1 MQDKELTKDKI
12 KFNVLAKITLEE
24 AKELFLQDSEIWTP
38 IECSCS
44 EDEDNCQE
52 QHYTTI
58 SLDLGDELED
68 LENKEL
74 FEEIITN

>member
-1 MQDKELTKDKI
+1 MQEKELPKDKI
-12 KFNVLAKITLEE
+12 KFNVLAKITFEE

-38 IECSCS
+38 IDCDCWR
-44 EDEDNCQE
+44 DEDNCQE

-58 SLDLGDELED
+58 SLDLGDTLED

-74 FEEIITN
+74 FI